1 MLQGSLHFLTLKV
14 RILKVL
20 TLCESKATLPYTNN
34 RSHNEPSLYNSKT
47 MMYLFTVGILWHEEF
62 FNCYIHSL
70 ITPVGIGIGIA
81 VTESSN
87 IEGSFVAILQALAAG
102 TLVYVVFFEVL
113 EKERVKKQNFDSKK
127 QLWCQLYGV
136 IQVKLQNEFL

>member
-1 MLQGSLHFLTLKV
+1 MKNFVIVVYMSIF
-14 RILKVL
+14 
-20 TLCESKATLPYTNN
+20 
-34 RSHNEPSLYNSKT
+34 
-47 MMYLFTVGILWHEEF
+47 
-62 FNCYIHSL
+62 SL

-87 IEGSFVAILQALAAG
+87 VEGGFVAILQALAAG

-113 EKERVKKQNFDSKK
+113 EKERVKKHNLGSKK

-136 IQVKLQNEFL
+136 IQVKLQNEKKKHIIL

>member
-1 MLQGSLHFLTLKV
+1 MSIF
-14 RILKVL
+14 
-20 TLCESKATLPYTNN
+20 
-34 RSHNEPSLYNSKT
+34 
-47 MMYLFTVGILWHEEF
+47 
-62 FNCYIHSL
+62 SL

-113 EKERVKKQNFDSKK
+113 EKERVKKHNLGSKN
-127 QLWCQLYGV
+127 QSWCQLYGV
-136 IQVKLQNEFL
+136 IQVNIIYVKKLQIKKDTLNCALKIFLL

>member
-1 MLQGSLHFLTLKV
+1 MKNFVIVVYMSIF
-14 RILKVL
+14 
-20 TLCESKATLPYTNN
+20 
-34 RSHNEPSLYNSKT
+34 
-47 MMYLFTVGILWHEEF
+47 
-62 FNCYIHSL
+62 SL

-87 IEGSFVAILQALAAG
+87 VEGGFVAILQALAAG

-113 EKERVKKQNFDSKK
+113 EKERVKKHNLGSKK

-136 IQVKLQNEFL
+136 IQVKLQNEKKNIILLI

>member
-1 MLQGSLHFLTLKV
+1 MKNFVIVVYMSIF
-14 RILKVL
+14 
-20 TLCESKATLPYTNN
+20 
-34 RSHNEPSLYNSKT
+34 
-47 MMYLFTVGILWHEEF
+47 
-62 FNCYIHSL
+62 SL

-87 IEGSFVAILQALAAG
+87 VEGGFVAILQALAAG

-113 EKERVKKQNFDSKK
+113 EKERVKKHNLGSKK

-136 IQVKLQNEFL
+136 IQVKLQNEKKKHNTFNIVLNHLLVSILELDFYPDLYNYIFMQTKYIQRNS